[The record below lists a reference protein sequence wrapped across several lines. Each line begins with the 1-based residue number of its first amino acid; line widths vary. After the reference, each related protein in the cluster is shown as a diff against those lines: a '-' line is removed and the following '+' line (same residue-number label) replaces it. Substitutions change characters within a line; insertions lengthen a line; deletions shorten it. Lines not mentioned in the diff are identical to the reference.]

1 MAVDSGCDAGRLHKQ
16 LQAARWTGHRQTG
29 QNDNSVTQQSL
40 ADMHNAHL
48 HFTDQDEQTNGKWPD
63 ESLIGASSRPDQP
76 LHDRGNTHAGLEVGA
91 MTAFD

>member
-16 LQAARWTGHRQTG
+16 PQAARWTGHRQTG

-48 HFTDQDEQTNGKWPD
+48 HFTDQDEQTNGK
-63 ESLIGASSRPDQP
+63 
-76 LHDRGNTHAGLEVGA
+76 
-91 MTAFD
+91 